1 MKISTKKKGSI
12 KKVMKELKAQERN
25 ISWLSRKLGLHRQTL
40 IYWQR
45 QDSVPKWHRGAIA
58 DVLGKT
64 TKELFK
70 A

>member
-1 MKISTKKKGSI
+1 
-12 KKVMKELKAQERN
+12 MKELKAQERN

-64 TKELFK
+64 TKELFN